1 MCIFDPNFHIKMPE
15 TLYSAFT
22 LLLIGMITVFTIL
35 SLVVISGN
43 LLIRLVN
50 KYAPAPLPKK
60 SSYTFVEDKA
70 AAIPSQKV
78 AVIVAAIEAVTEGK
92 ARIVKIERKE

>member
-1 MCIFDPNFHIKMPE
+1 MPE

-43 LLIRLVN
+43 ILIQLVN
-50 KYAPAPLPKK
+50 KYAPAPTKTPK
-60 SSYTFVEDKA
+60 YQPT
-70 AAIPSQKV
+70 AIPDKSAIPTKKI
-78 AVIVAAIEAVTEGK
+78 AAIVAAVEMVTKGK
-92 ARIVKIERKE
+92 AKIVKIERTQSRK